1 MNFQQPSDRF
11 PTGLPTASRSLFDA
25 SSIALFKRAIFEV
38 FGTTSP
44 HRSQLHALGREA
56 SQLAGRTEN
65 WGGNHLYTLL
75 HADRYKKYGINPDL
89 LAAVCQIA
97 GIDIKEEMQRGKQG
111 VKTHPKSITRTG
123 NQSTENTMPGAGGS
137 AKNNQEGHLRLTNRR
152 IKEDRGQGTGSEYS
166 PWLHIQDVPS
176 LGLSHRVYG
185 HKTHREHHFLSN
197 LELNYFYM
205 TEWDPSVT
213 DLREQYP
220 LKPLE
225 ETIGIAET
233 LGIRHP
239 TNPKTKCPIV
249 MTTDFRITL
258 QRGLDKI
265 EYARAI
271 KCSSDLENN
280 RVLEKLE
287 IERQYWLKRKI
298 DWAIATERDIPI
310 IFVENIR
317 LLREY
322 LEINDRIVVPA
333 EEIEEIEAALRAVV
347 QEMPL
352 SNGCAQCDRRF
363 GFTGGTSL
371 GLAYHFM
378 ATRRWQIDMMQPIKP
393 NKKIAFTS
401 NSEK

>member
-75 HADRYKKYGINPDL
+75 HADRYKIYG
-89 LAAVCQIA
+89 
-97 GIDIKEEMQRGKQG
+97 
-111 VKTHPKSITRTG
+111 
-123 NQSTENTMPGAGGS
+123 
-137 AKNNQEGHLRLTNRR
+137 
-152 IKEDRGQGTGSEYS
+152 YS